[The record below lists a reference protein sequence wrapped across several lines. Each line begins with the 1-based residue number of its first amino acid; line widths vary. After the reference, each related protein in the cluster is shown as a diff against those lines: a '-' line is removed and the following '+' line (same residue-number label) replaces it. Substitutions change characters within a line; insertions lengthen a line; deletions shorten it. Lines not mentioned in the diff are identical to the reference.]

1 MDPVEVKG
9 QVAIMSIFR
18 FGLRE
23 AFWGL
28 AQMGIMPRRLIKI
41 KNLVF
46 FKVLGT
52 GGGMGYSAAPGFK
65 KYALLT
71 LWSSMEEAE
80 EFYHHSPILKSYR
93 KRNPEELSLF
103 MRPISARGEWSGQNP
118 FIAHEPTKTDHPL
131 AVITRASI
139 KWRHIRTFWKKVSA
153 VSMSQ
158 RSFEGQI
165 YSQGIGELPWI
176 EQATFTVWSSL
187 QEMKNFAY
195 GSNMA
200 HMDAIKTTRKH
211 NIFSEEMYARFQV
224 LKMIGTM
231 DGKNPMSKFG
241 SGQKPFIQVTSSGNP
256 GKASQI
262 WPL

>member
-1 MDPVEVKG
+1 
-9 QVAIMSIFR
+9 
-18 FGLRE
+18 
-23 AFWGL
+23 
-28 AQMGIMPRRLIKI
+28 MGVMPRRLIKI

-52 GGGMGYSAAPGFK
+52 GGGMGYSAVPGFR

-93 KRNPEELSLF
+93 KRNLEELSLF
-103 MRPISARGEWSGQNP
+103 MRPLSARGEWSKQNP
-118 FIAHEPTKTDHPL
+118 FISHEATKPDHPL

-139 KWRHIRTFWKKVSA
+139 RWRHILTFWKKVSA

-158 RSFEGQI
+158 RSFEGQL

-200 HMDAIKTTRKH
+200 HTDAIKTTRKQH
-211 NIFSEEMYARFQV
+211 IFSEEMYARFQV
-224 LKMIGTM
+224 VKMTGTM
-231 DGKNPMSKFG
+231 DGKNPMSKFNPN
-241 SGQKPFIQVTSSGNP
+241 QKHLIQITSSGNP